1 MKTIASLTALGLIL
15 SPVAFA
21 HGPHVPLTQQAQP
34 TPVTTTDLGDGLYM
48 LQGRGG
54 NIGVLAGED
63 GVFVID
69 SQYAYMAP
77 GILSAIDEIAGEAP
91 RYLVNTHWHGDH
103 AGGNAILGDAGATI
117 IAHEGVRERVTVD
130 VTRDFFGQDSTT
142 PALPTS
148 AWPVITFNDEMTLY
162 LNGQTVRLI
171 HAPVAHTDGDTFIY
185 FEEADVLH
193 TGDLMFSGMFPFVDI
208 TSGGSF
214 AGFSAASQAMADMI
228 SDDTRIIPGHGPLST
243 KSDITAIVEMLDG
256 TTAAVQAE
264 IDAGKDI
271 EGVLDAA
278 PLTPWVEDW
287 AWGFINEARFTRLIY
302 ADLSQAAEAETET
315 EAATE

>member
-1 MKTIASLTALGLIL
+1 MKFTSSLLAIGLVAS
-15 SPVAFA
+15 PFAFA
-21 HGPHVPLTQQAQP
+21 HGPHIPLTQQAQP
-34 TPVTTTDLGDGLYM
+34 VTITTTDLGDGLYM

-69 SQYAYMAP
+69 SQYADMAP
-77 GILSAIDEIAGEAP
+77 GILNAIDAIAQDKP

-103 AGGNAILGDAGATI
+103 TGGNAIIGDTGATI
-117 IAHEGVRERVTVD
+117 IAHNGVRDRVTVD
-130 VTRDFFGQDSTT
+130 VTRDFFGQENTT
-142 PALPTS
+142 PASPPE
-148 AWPVITFNDEMTLY
+148 AWPVITFSDEMTLY

-171 HAPVAHTDGDTFIY
+171 HAPTAHTDGDTFIY
-185 FEEADVLH
+185 FEEADLLH

-214 AGFSAASQAMADMI
+214 SGYTAASQAMADLI
-228 SDDTRIIPGHGPLST
+228 TEDTRIIPGHGPLST
-243 KSDITAIVEMLDG
+243 KADIAASVEMLNG
-256 TTAAVQAE
+256 TMAAVQAE

-271 EGVLDAA
+271 EAVLDAA

-287 AWGFINEARFTRLIY
+287 AWGFINEARFTRLIF
-302 ADLSQAAEAETET
+302 ADLSQAVE
-315 EAATE
+315 

>member
-1 MKTIASLTALGLIL
+1 MTYKLSLLAAAMFTSPMAL
-15 SPVAFA
+15 A
-21 HGPHVPLTQQAQP
+21 HGPHIPLTQQAQP
-34 TPVTTTDLGDGLYM
+34 VPITTTDLGDGLYM

-69 SQYAYMAP
+69 SQYADMAP
-77 GILSAIDEIAGEAP
+77 GILSAINEIAGETP
-91 RYLVNTHWHGDH
+91 RYLLNTHWHGDH
-103 AGGNAILGDAGATI
+103 TGGNAIIGATGTTI
-117 IAHEGVRERVTVD
+117 IAHEGVRDRVTVD
-130 VTRDFFGQDSTT
+130 VTRDFFGQEATT
-142 PALPTS
+142 PASPPE

-171 HAPVAHTDGDTFIY
+171 HTPSAHTDGDTFVY

-214 AGFSAASQAMADMI
+214 LGFTAASQAMADLATEN
-228 SDDTRIIPGHGPLST
+228 TRIIPGHGPLST
-243 KSDITAIVEMLDG
+243 EADIEAVVDMLGG
-256 TTAAVQAE
+256 TMAAVQAE
-264 IDAGKDI
+264 IDLGKDI
-271 EGVLDAA
+271 EAVLDAA

-287 AWGFINEARFTRLIY
+287 AWGFIDEARFTRLIF
-302 ADLSQAAEAETET
+302 ADLSED
-315 EAATE
+315 

>member
-1 MKTIASLTALGLIL
+1 MKTFASLTALGLL
-15 SPVAFA
+15 SSPLALA
-21 HGPHVPLTQQAQP
+21 HGPHVPLTQQTQP
-34 TPVTTTDLGDGLYM
+34 VQITTTDLGDGLYM

-69 SQYAYMAP
+69 SQYADMAP

-103 AGGNAILGDAGATI
+103 TGGNAIIGDTGATV
-117 IAHEGVRERVTVD
+117 IAHEGVRDRVTVD
-130 VTRDFFGQDSTT
+130 VTRDFFGQESTT
-142 PALPTS
+142 PALPNA

-171 HAPVAHTDGDTFIY
+171 HAPTAHTDGDTFIY

-193 TGDLMFSGMFPFVDI
+193 TGDLMFSGMFPFVDV
-208 TSGGSF
+208 TSGGTF
-214 AGFSAASQAMADMI
+214 AGFTAASQAMASLITDE
-228 SDDTRIIPGHGPLST
+228 TRIIPGHGPLSS
-243 KSDITAIVEMLDG
+243 KSDIAEIVDMLEG

-271 EGVLDAA
+271 EAILDAA

-287 AWGFINEARFTRLIY
+287 AWGFIDEARFTRLIY
-302 ADLSQAAEAETET
+302 ADLGSAEETGSE
-315 EAATE
+315 

>member
-1 MKTIASLTALGLIL
+1 MKSVTSLLAMAVLASPA
-15 SPVAFA
+15 AFA
-21 HGPHVPLTQQAQP
+21 HGTHIPMSQQAQP
-34 TPVTTTDLGDGLYM
+34 VTITTTDLGDGLYM

-69 SQYAYMAP
+69 SQYADMAP
-77 GILSAIDEIAGEAP
+77 GILNAIDEIAGDAP

-103 AGGNAILGDAGATI
+103 TGGNAIIGDAGATI
-117 IAHEGVRERVTVD
+117 IAHQGVRDRVTVD
-130 VTRDFFGQDSTT
+130 VTRDFFGQESTT
-142 PALPTS
+142 PAAPPE
-148 AWPVITFNDEMTLY
+148 AWPVITFNNEMTLY

-171 HAPVAHTDGDTFIY
+171 HAPTAHTDGDTFIY

-208 TSGGSF
+208 TSGGT
-214 AGFSAASQAMADMI
+214 FSGYVAASQAMADLATET
-228 SDDTRIIPGHGPLST
+228 TRIIPGHGPLST
-243 KSDITAIVEMLDG
+243 EADIALILDMLEG
-256 TTAAVQAE
+256 TMAAVQAE

-271 EGVLDAA
+271 EATLDAA

-287 AWGFINEARFTRLIY
+287 AWGFIDEARFTRLIF
-302 ADLSQAAEAETET
+302 ADLSQASE
-315 EAATE
+315 

>member
-1 MKTIASLTALGLIL
+1 M
-15 SPVAFA
+15 
-21 HGPHVPLTQQAQP
+21 
-34 TPVTTTDLGDGLYM
+34 TTTDLGDGLYM

-69 SQYAYMAP
+69 SQYADMAP
-77 GILSAIDEIAGEAP
+77 GILNAINEIAGEKP

-103 AGGNAILGDAGATI
+103 TGGNAIIGETGATI
-117 IAHEGVRERVTVD
+117 IAHEGVRDRVTVD
-130 VTRDFFGQDSTT
+130 VTRDFFGEEATT
-142 PALPTS
+142 PAAPEA

-171 HAPVAHTDGDTFIY
+171 HAPTAHTDGDTFIY
-185 FEEADVLH
+185 FEEANVLH

-214 AGFSAASQAMADMI
+214 SGFVAASQAM
-228 SDDTRIIPGHGPLST
+228 SDTIDAETRIIPGHGPLST
-243 KSDITAIVEMLDG
+243 QADIGETLNMLEG
-256 TTAAVQAE
+256 VLAAVQVE
-264 IDAGKDI
+264 IDAGKDLDA
-271 EGVLDAA
+271 VLEAA

-287 AWGFINEARFTRLIY
+287 ATRFMTEPRFTRLVY
-302 ADLSQAAEAETET
+302 LDLINRETGE
-315 EAATE
+315 